1 MRALWLQ
8 VVGRRLVAR
17 RGRSQGAAEA
27 AVTGSEGGALPAILY
42 VPDLAQLLRI
52 SEKAV
57 RHRAARGLV
66 PGPMRVGRALAW
78 TRGVVLGWLRESGR
92 SAGIDDMKITLRPYA
107 KDKSRWQVDI
117 RLMNP
122 CNPQHEIRRRM
133 VAPSGHDPK
142 QARAWGERQVAAL
155 LRELVG
161 EGTPREVEVPAPN
174 KVDAPTKSVARNKEV
189 ARPRAQ
195 TMTLAEF
202 YKARFEPEHVG
213 LQKPATREYYAT
225 VWPLYIAPALGDLP
239 LEAIDDDR
247 ISAFRAGL
255 RKKLAASTSNIVLSK
270 VMKMLRYARKLRL
283 LDTVPL
289 AERLPEPRKR
299 PKEIYSDEQIARLV
313 EAARRYGT
321 DALVI
326 LLLALDA
333 GLRVSEICALEW
345 SDVDLRGGTVLV
357 QRSVFQGEAQT
368 PKGKIGKVALTRALH
383 EALVEHERAGRLG
396 PLVLYR
402 SSCHTRHTWAPFT
415 PATVWTILGKLQA
428 EVGLKKA
435 GPHLLRH
442 TALTRLANLG
452 ASVYVIQAV
461 ARHAHLQTT
470 QVYLHTQQTG
480 LSREA
485 ANLLDRAAA
494 AGGFGNA
501 LATLPTNGQNI
512 AP

>member
-1 MRALWLQ
+1 MRRPAE
-8 VVGRRLVAR
+8 VGRGARGVVEAEVEGRLA
-17 RGRSQGAAEA
+17 S
-27 AVTGSEGGALPAILY
+27 LPAILY

-66 PGPMRVGRALAW
+66 PAPMRLGRALAW
-78 TRGVVLGWLRESGR
+78 TRDVVLGWLRESGR

-107 KDKSRWQVDI
+107 KDKSRWQIDI

-122 CNPQHEIRRRM
+122 CNPEHEIRRRM

-161 EGTPREVEVPAPN
+161 EGAAAEVVAPMN
-174 KVDAPTKSVARNKEV
+174 VEAPTKRAPRKE
-189 ARPRAQ
+189 AERPRAGM
-195 TMTLAEF
+195 MTLAEF
-202 YKARFEPEHVG
+202 YKTRFEPEHVE
-213 LQKPATREYYAT
+213 LQKPATRDYYRK
-225 VWPLYIAPALGDLP
+225 VWASHIGPGLGEMPLV
-239 LEAIDDDR
+239 AIDDDR

-255 RKKLAASTSNIVLSK
+255 RKKLAASTSNIVLAK
-270 VMKMLRYARKLRL
+270 VARMLRFARKVRAIEA
-283 LDTVPL
+283 VPIF
-289 AERLPEPRKR
+289 ERLPEPRKR
-299 PKEIYSDEQIARLV
+299 PKEVYSEEQIAAMLAV
-313 EAARRYGT
+313 ARRHGT

-345 SDVDLRGGTVLV
+345 GDVDLREGTVLV
-357 QRSVFQGEAQT
+357 QRSVYQGEVQT
-368 PKGKIGKVALTRALH
+368 PKGKIGKIALTRALH
-383 EALVEHERAGRLG
+383 DALVAHRREAVHG
-396 PLVLYR
+396 PLVVYR
-402 SSCHTRHTWAPFT
+402 RPSHKKPTTGPHT
-415 PATVWTILGKLQA
+415 PATIWTVLGRIQA
-428 EVGLKKA
+428 ELGLKKA

-452 ASVYVIQAV
+452 ASVYVVQSV

-485 ANLLDRAAA
+485 ATLLDRAAA

-501 LATLPTNGQNI
+501 LATLATTGQN
-512 AP
+512 PR

>member
-1 MRALWLQ
+1 MRL
-8 VVGRRLVAR
+8 
-17 RGRSQGAAEA
+17 
-27 AVTGSEGGALPAILY
+27 
-42 VPDLAQLLRI
+42 
-52 SEKAV
+52 
-57 RHRAARGLV
+57 
-66 PGPMRVGRALAW
+66 GRALAW
-78 TRGVVLGWLRESGR
+78 TRDVVLGWLRESGR

-174 KVDAPTKSVARNKEV
+174 KVDAPTKGAARKEK
-189 ARPRAQ
+189 ARPRAGM
-195 TMTLAEF
+195 TTLADF
-202 YKARFEPEHVG
+202 YKTRFEPEHVA
-213 LQKPATREYYAT
+213 LQKLATRDYYRKA
-225 VWPLYIAPALGDLP
+225 WGLYIAPVLGEVPLVDL
-239 LEAIDDDR
+239 DDDR

-255 RKKLAASTSNIVLSK
+255 RKKLAASTSNVVLSK
-270 VMKMLRYARKLRL
+270 VARILRFARKVRAIEA
-283 LDTVPL
+283 VPTF
-289 AERLPEPRKR
+289 ERLPEPRKR
-299 PKEIYSDEQIARLV
+299 PKEVYSEEQIAAMLAV
-313 EAARRYGT
+313 ARRHGT

-345 SDVDLRGGTVLV
+345 GDVDLREGTVLV
-357 QRSVFQGEAQT
+357 QRSVYLGETQT
-368 PKGKIGKVALTRALH
+368 PKGKIGKIALTRALH
-383 EALVEHERAGRLG
+383 EALLAHRREADHG
-396 PLVLYR
+396 PLVVYR
-402 SSCHTRHTWAPFT
+402 RPSQKKPTTGPHTPGTIW
-415 PATVWTILGKLQA
+415 TVLGRIQA
-428 EVGLKKA
+428 ELGFKKA

-452 ASVYVIQAV
+452 ASVYVVQSV

-470 QVYLHTQQTG
+470 QAYLHTQQTG

-485 ANLLDRAAA
+485 ATLLDRAAA

-501 LATLPTNGQNI
+501 LATLATTGQN
-512 AP
+512 PR